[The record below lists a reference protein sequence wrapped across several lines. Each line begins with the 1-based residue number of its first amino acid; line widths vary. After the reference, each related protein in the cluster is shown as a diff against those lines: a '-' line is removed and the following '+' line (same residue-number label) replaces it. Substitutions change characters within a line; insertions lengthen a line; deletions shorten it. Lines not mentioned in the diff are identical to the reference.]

1 MEYRKLG
8 KTDLSV
14 SRLCLGTMQFG
25 WTADEETS
33 YQVLSAAFDS
43 GINFIDTADIYSLW
57 VDGNPGGVA
66 ETIIGNWMT
75 KNDVPREKLV
85 IATKVRGRMSQ
96 DPQDE
101 GLSRQHIIKSV
112 EGSLKRLQTDYL
124 DLYQSH
130 WYDGNVPIE
139 ETLRT
144 FDDLVHAGKVRY
156 IGCSNYPAWRL
167 VRALWISDLNGLISY
182 DSYQPHYNL
191 VHRAEFERELAE
203 VCLKFGLGV
212 IPYSPL
218 GGGFLTGKYKKGK
231 KIANEWRGSRSDRIK
246 GYMTDEN
253 YKLLELM
260 EDFSRRE
267 ANRSVSRLALAWL
280 LARPAVTSPIIGPKN
295 MEQLQ
300 DNLGAVDVRLTQD
313 EKEALDKA
321 SAWEDD

>member
-1 MEYRKLG
+1 MEYRKIG

-14 SRLCLGTMQFG
+14 SRLCMGTMQFG

-33 YQVLSAAFDS
+33 HRVLSAAYEA

-66 ETIIGNWMT
+66 ETIIGSWMT
-75 KNDVPREKLV
+75 KNSIPRDMLV
-85 IATKVRGRMSQ
+85 IATKVRGRMSENS
-96 DPQDE
+96 QDE
-101 GLSRQHIIKSV
+101 GLSRQHITKSV
-112 EGSLKRLQTDYL
+112 EGSLKRLQTDYI
-124 DLYQSH
+124 DLYQAH
-130 WYDGNVPIE
+130 WFDENVPIE
-139 ETLRT
+139 ETLRA
-144 FDDLVHAGKVRY
+144 FDDLVLAGKVRY

-167 VRALWISDLNGLISY
+167 VRALWVSELNGLVSY

-231 KIANEWRGSRSDRIK
+231 QVPDEWRGSRSDRIK

-253 YKLLELM
+253 YKLLDLM
-260 EDFSRRE
+260 EDFSKRE
-267 ANRSVSRLALAWL
+267 NNRSVSRLVLAWL
-280 LARPAVTSPIIGPKN
+280 LNQPVVTSPIIGPKN
-295 MEQLQ
+295 LEQLQ
-300 DNLGAVDVRLTQD
+300 DNLGAVDVKLTQD

-321 SAWEDD
+321 SAWEED